1 MEIQELLVPAAA
13 AGILGYQLY
22 LAYDFG
28 SDKFK
33 AIKAR
38 IQKYTAD
45 CNALNEHIE
54 DLKLSYLDVSSFD
67 FGTGDLKDQS
77 RYKMR
82 RRLWAEDSKNRRTH
96 NCTAAVVKN
105 ASDQPFKYL
114 CKYFNVTMSEE
125 SLSRFERVLNDF
137 SAAEQGK
144 FLLRA
149 ERDSIFSTVSAE
161 IPAVVRILS
170 KARVVRNL
178 GFNDIDFR
186 SPPYPTYA
194 FAYVSAGGNSSSKFA
209 ITLELNNL
217 NKFVSYL
224 GELVKFRKSIKGQRA
239 LMTSSLRE
247 KIKARDNFTCR
258 LCKVSVA
265 MEKNL
270 LLEID
275 HVVPLSKGGVTTE
288 DNLQTL
294 CWRCNRSKGAKLFPN
309 MT

>member
-1 MEIQELLVPAAA
+1 MDMQELLVPAAA
-13 AGILGYQLY
+13 AGVLGYQLY
-22 LAYDFG
+22 LARYFG
-28 SDKFK
+28 SEKFK
-33 AIKAR
+33 AIKSR

-54 DLKLSYLDVSSFD
+54 DLKLSYVDVSSLD
-67 FGTGDLKDQS
+67 YGTGDLKDQS

-82 RRLWAEDSKNRRTH
+82 RRLWLEESKNRRTH
-96 NCTAAVVKN
+96 NCTSAVVKN

-114 CKYFNVTMSEE
+114 CKYFNITTSEE
-125 SLSRFERVLNDF
+125 SLARFEGVLNDF
-137 SAAEQGK
+137 SAAEQGR

-149 ERDSIFSTVSAE
+149 ERDEIFSTVSSE
-161 IPAVVRILS
+161 IPTVVRILS

-186 SPPYPTYA
+186 SPPYPTYS

-209 ITLELNNL
+209 ITLDLSNL
-217 NKFVSYL
+217 NKFVGYL
-224 GELVKFRKSIKGQRA
+224 GDLVKFRRSIKGQRA
-239 LMTSSLRE
+239 LMTSALRE
-247 KIKARDNFTCR
+247 KIKIRDNFTCR

-275 HVVPLSKGGVTTE
+275 HIVPLAKGGVTTE

-309 MT
+309 LT